1 MIRSG
6 PTVLID
12 GDVGRLRHG
21 SGLSTY
27 ARTLSTVLES
37 LGMRVGSLI
46 GSPAPK
52 RGDELLD
59 TVSISDMQPTAA
71 GVRQRTETLFRMV
84 DGLSNSKARA
94 RRLPDRPVSLNPAD
108 WKSSGTGYLAPN
120 LFRNAHY
127 RHMFLRQFTE
137 VHTTAPVDI
146 LHLTSPLPIHMRNVK
161 IVTTIHDL
169 IPIRLPQTTTDNK
182 AEYVSRVRTSV
193 KNSDLIVT
201 VSEFSKREI
210 VEILNVDPKKVVV
223 TYQPP
228 TIAPLTQDENSTLA
242 SRLFKYGLDKD
253 GYLLFVGAIEPKK
266 NVRRLIEAYLEVD
279 TARPLVLAGPMAWL
293 WKEEIGDLDTLL
305 GDAARRRIR
314 ILGYVSRT
322 DLRWLY
328 AGARGFAF
336 PSLLEGYGLPPLDAL
351 NMGVPTL
358 VSNTSS
364 LPEVCG
370 DAALY
375 VDPYDR
381 SAITAGL
388 ERILEDQDLRD
399 KLRCE
404 GPRQANLRNLSD
416 YREALARAYARLA

>member
-12 GDVGRLRHG
+12 GDVGRLRRG

-27 ARTLSTVLES
+27 ARTLSTILES
-37 LGMRVGSLI
+37 LGMRAGSLI

-59 TVSISDMQPTAA
+59 AVSAADTQPSTS

-84 DGLSNSKARA
+84 DGLSSPVARA
-94 RRLPDRPVSLNPAD
+94 RRLPDLAVSLNPTEWNGLGPD
-108 WKSSGTGYLAPN
+108 YLAPN

-137 VHTTAPVDI
+137 VHTTDPVDI
-146 LHLTSPLPIHMRNVK
+146 LHLTSPLPIQMRNVK
-161 IVTTIHDL
+161 TVTTIHDL

-210 VEILNVDPKKVVV
+210 VEILNVDPEKVVV

-228 TIAPLTQDENSTLA
+228 TIAPLTEDENSTLA

-279 TARPLVLAGPMAWL
+279 TACPLVLAGPMAWL
-293 WKEEIGDLDTLL
+293 WKEEIGDLDTVL

-314 ILGYVSRT
+314 ILGYVSRA

-336 PSLLEGYGLPPLDAL
+336 PSLFEGYGLPPLDAL

-404 GPRQANLRNLSD
+404 GPRQASLRSLSD
-416 YREALARAYARLA
+416 YREALARTYACLA